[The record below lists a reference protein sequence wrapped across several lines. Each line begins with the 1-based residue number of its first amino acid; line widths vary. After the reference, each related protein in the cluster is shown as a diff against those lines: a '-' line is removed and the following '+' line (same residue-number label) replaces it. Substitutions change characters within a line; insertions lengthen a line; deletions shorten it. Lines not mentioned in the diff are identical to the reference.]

1 MSKSPIVKVMK
12 RIFTNR
18 KYILLVR
25 GIFLIAVAYGFLF
38 YKDQLFGVFETLFI
52 WPVLGYLV
60 YFVIVSLRGI
70 TFIPLTTILLVM
82 VPFTNHRILL
92 VTTIVGTLI
101 TSYIIYRFSEALDI
115 DDYFEKK
122 YPRMIK
128 KIRHGFNKYE
138 YPIIIW
144 RSLFPFTPTDLICYI
159 AGTLEVDIRKM
170 LIGVAIGETIICAF
184 YIRGI
189 QSLIG

>member
-1 MSKSPIVKVMK
+1 MSKPAIVRVMK
-12 RIFTNR
+12 RIFANR

-25 GIFLIAVAYGFLF
+25 WIFLLGIAYCFLF
-38 YKDQLFGVFETLFI
+38 YKDTLFASFESLFFY
-52 WPVLGYLV
+52 PVIGYLV

-82 VPFTNHRILL
+82 VPFTNHWILL
-92 VTTIVGTLI
+92 ATTIIGTLI

-122 YPRMIK
+122 YPRIIK
-128 KIRHGFNKYE
+128 KLRHGFNKYE

-144 RSLFPFTPTDLICYI
+144 RSLFPFTPTDLVCYL

-170 LIGVAIGETIICAF
+170 LIWVAIGETVICSI

-189 QSLIG
+189 NSIIA